1 MTNVSGSIQFH
12 LLNFTIMKASEI
24 SLRHLSLSALA
35 LVCSLTFIS
44 CSKENVQPT
53 LDNGNDAETVYARK
67 APVRTFSP
75 KVDINLSHS
84 ADVKPIPTSIVD
96 EINPRDY
103 TTLPERESALDE
115 IKVDAVGPRRSATEY
130 SSINFQ
136 RLHRGSRFHPR
147 SFNPK
152 EDRSI
157 RITMNRIDSPM

>member
-1 MTNVSGSIQFH
+1 
-12 LLNFTIMKASEI
+12 MKASQI
-24 SLRHLSLSALA
+24 SLRQLSLSALA
-35 LVCSLTFIS
+35 LVCSLTFTS

-75 KVDINLSHS
+75 KVDINPSNG
-84 ADVKPIPTSIVD
+84 ADVKPKPTSIID

-103 TTLPERESALDE
+103 TTLPERESAEDE
-115 IKVDAVGPRRSATEY
+115 IKEDAVGPRGCATEY
-130 SSINFQ
+130 STINFQ
-136 RLHRGSRFHPR
+136 RLHRGNRFHPR

-157 RITMNRIDSPM
+157 RFTMNRIDSPM

>member
-1 MTNVSGSIQFH
+1 
-12 LLNFTIMKASEI
+12 MKASQV
-24 SLRHLSLSALA
+24 SLRQLSLSALA

-53 LDNGNDAETVYARK
+53 LDNGNDAEAVYARK
-67 APVRTFSP
+67 APIRVFSP
-75 KVDINLSHS
+75 KVDINPSNG
-84 ADVKPIPTSIVD
+84 ADVKPKPTSIVD

-103 TTLPERESALDE
+103 TTLPERESAEDE
-115 IKVDAVGPRRSATEY
+115 IKEDALGTRRSATEY

-136 RLHRGSRFHPR
+136 RLHRGNRFHPR
-147 SFNPK
+147 TFNPK